1 VSAILLD
8 TGVIV
13 ALLDRSERFH
23 KQCVEIVT
31 ASEAPLVTCEPVITE
46 ACYLL
51 RKNSLA
57 VDRVLENVERGEFLV
72 STQLSL
78 RVRNIRRLVQKYAD
92 TPMDFADACLVDL
105 ASEIKSGRIL
115 TLDSDFQVYRWGR
128 KRSFDLLIELD

>member
-1 VSAILLD
+1 LNAILLD

-13 ALLDRSERFH
+13 ALLDRAERYH
-23 KQCVEIVT
+23 KQSVEAVG
-31 ASEAPLVTCEPVITE
+31 ASGAALVTCEPVITE

-51 RKNSLA
+51 RKNPKA

-78 RVRNIRRLVQKYAD
+78 RVQNVRRLVEKYAD

-105 ASEIKSGRIL
+105 ANEVQSGRIL
-115 TLDSDFQVYRWGR
+115 TLDNDFRVYRWGR
-128 KRSFDLLIELD
+128 NRPFEILLEI